1 MALLIITLSANGNSV
16 ITVCPLG
23 GDHSGAKENSLQGA
37 RLDHSPPPVVDHR
50 SPVPRGLPGESP
62 VPSADEVSDRRPV
75 HDPVAV
81 PDDREAVQEGNK
93 KRTRFGPLLIIELRM
108 SLESF
113 MRMAVGSLLDRGR
126 GQ

>member
-81 PDDREAVQEGNK
+81 PDGREAAQVGNK
-93 KRTRFGPLLIIELRM
+93 KRTRVGAPPIIEPPVMLETVLRI
-108 SLESF
+108 
-113 MRMAVGSLLDRGR
+113 G
-126 GQ
+126 

>member
-62 VPSADEVSDRRPV
+62 VPSADEVSGPPPA
-75 HDPVAV
+75 HDPVAL
-81 PDDREAVQEGNK
+81 PGGREAVHEGDQ
-93 KRTRFGPLLIIELRM
+93 KRARVWPLLILQLRV
-108 SLESF
+108 S
-113 MRMAVGSLLDRGR
+113 R
-126 GQ
+126 

>member
-62 VPSADEVSDRRPV
+62 VPSAEEVSDRRPV
-75 HDPVAV
+75 HDPGAV
-81 PDDREAVQEGNK
+81 PAHPEGVHEGNK
-93 KRTRFGPLLIIELRM
+93 KRTPVGPALNIEHPTALGSFLRKAGGFPF
-108 SLESF
+108 EP
-113 MRMAVGSLLDRGR
+113 
-126 GQ
+126 